1 MVECLGSEALTWRT
15 GETYF
20 IEIWPHIRLTEED
33 EMSGMSGVND
43 NSTNWNSVDQGSDER
58 VRVRAYLM
66 WEVDGKPYGQ
76 ADLYWHRARERM
88 EAETHS
94 SYPPAQSGKHRS

>member
-1 MVECLGSEALTWRT
+1 
-15 GETYF
+15 
-20 IEIWPHIRLTEED
+20 
-33 EMSGMSGVND
+33 MSGISGVND
-43 NSTNWNSVDQGSDER
+43 NSTSPNSVDRGSDEC

-66 WEVDGKPYGQ
+66 WEADGKPYGQ

>member
-1 MVECLGSEALTWRT
+1 
-15 GETYF
+15 
-20 IEIWPHIRLTEED
+20 
-33 EMSGMSGVND
+33 MSGVND
-43 NSTNWNSVDQGSDER
+43 NSTDQNSPDQNSADQDFDER

-66 WEVDGKPYGQ
+66 WEADGKPTGQ
-76 ADLYWHRARERM
+76 GDLYWHRARERM

>member
-1 MVECLGSEALTWRT
+1 
-15 GETYF
+15 
-20 IEIWPHIRLTEED
+20 
-33 EMSGMSGVND
+33 MSGMND
-43 NSTNWNSVDQGSDER
+43 SSTSRDSFDRDLDEG

-66 WEVDGKPYGQ
+66 WEADGKPNGE

-94 SYPPAQSGKHRS
+94 SYPPAQSSKHRS

>member
-1 MVECLGSEALTWRT
+1 MS
-15 GETYF
+15 
-20 IEIWPHIRLTEED
+20 D
-33 EMSGMSGVND
+33 ESD
-43 NSTNWNSVDQGSDER
+43 NSVNRESADQASDER

-66 WEVDGKPYGQ
+66 WEADGKPNGQ

-94 SYPPAQSGKHRS
+94 SYPPVQSGKHRS

>member
-1 MVECLGSEALTWRT
+1 VPCYDPHRWVTTARRAGTDAET
-15 GETYF
+15 GEDDGGP
-20 IEIWPHIRLTEED
+20 EIPALED
-33 EMSGMSGVND
+33 NMSGVNETSANQD
-43 NSTNWNSVDQGSDER
+43 YDER

-66 WEVDGKPYGQ
+66 WEADGKPNGQ

-94 SYPPAQSGKHRS
+94 AYPPVQSNKHRS

>member
-1 MVECLGSEALTWRT
+1 
-15 GETYF
+15 
-20 IEIWPHIRLTEED
+20 
-33 EMSGMSGVND
+33 MSVMND
-43 NSTNWNSVDQGSDER
+43 SFANRDPSDQGPDER

-66 WEVDGKPYGQ
+66 WEADGKPNGE

>member
-1 MVECLGSEALTWRT
+1 
-15 GETYF
+15 
-20 IEIWPHIRLTEED
+20 
-33 EMSGMSGVND
+33 MSDVND
-43 NSTNWNSVDQGSDER
+43 TPANQDFDER

-66 WEVDGKPYGQ
+66 WEADGKPIGQ
-76 ADLYWHRARERM
+76 EDLYWQRARERM